1 VQEERDL
8 SDLGLCRKAWRQASQ
23 DRFTL
28 RWQAGRGRLVYAD
41 KVRTGYT
48 EATARELRERLD
60 PLIRKQSPLSI
71 PVKKAKATW
80 VEPEVSAEVECG
92 ALTDDGLL
100 QEAVFKGV
108 RDDLQM
114 PKVKAPRRLAPSAV
128 GRPRGGVPRENIL
141 QLPPNAVVPAKH
153 ELASRRCEA
162 PTMSAI

>member
-1 VQEERDL
+1 
-8 SDLGLCRKAWRQASQ
+8 
-23 DRFTL
+23 
-28 RWQAGRGRLVYAD
+28 
-41 KVRTGYT
+41 
-48 EATARELRERLD
+48 
-60 PLIRKQSPLSI
+60 
-71 PVKKAKATW
+71 
-80 VEPEVSAEVECG
+80 
-92 ALTDDGLL
+92 
-100 QEAVFKGV
+100 VFKGV